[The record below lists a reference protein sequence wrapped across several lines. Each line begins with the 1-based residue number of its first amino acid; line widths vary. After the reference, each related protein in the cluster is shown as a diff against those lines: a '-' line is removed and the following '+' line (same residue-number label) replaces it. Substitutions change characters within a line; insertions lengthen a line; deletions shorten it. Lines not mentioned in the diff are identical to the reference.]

1 MVPEAKDRAAI
12 LIIYH
17 QSATIVQHSAKS
29 AITASLKRL
38 GALRMDS
45 DFAQVAAMKPETAP
59 RPFSRPGWIFELKYD
74 GFRALIERKNGE
86 AQISYRSGRGA
97 TSIFPEI
104 ADAVAAL
111 PFDLIIDGEIV
122 IVDGNGRPDFNALQR
137 RGQRTRPIDA
147 ARAAAAAP
155 ATFFAFDLLAL
166 DGYDLR
172 KLPLTARKDL
182 LRQVLA
188 LAGSNTVRYTDEVA
202 ERGEDLFA
210 AVAQLG
216 LEGVVAK
223 RADSPYRAGYSS
235 DWLKLR
241 VDRTA
246 DLAVLGFEPA
256 GPGSFKCLHLGVR
269 QGSGWVH
276 AGTVGTGFDR
286 QEMAEIRGRLD
297 AAQRPRSS
305 VAGAPRGRVV
315 WVEPELVCEVRY
327 KEWTPGGHLRHPVF
341 LRLRE
346 DKAPEEC
353 LPPPDARGVGPE
365 PVEEPVEAE
374 DAEEMAPPPDPTPA
388 PALKLTNLDKVFW
401 PDEGYT
407 KGDLIEFYRT
417 ISPWMLPYLRDRPLV
432 LDRYPNGITGKSFFQ
447 KHAPDTAAARLR
459 TVPIRADDTREIDYF
474 LCDRPEDLLFLVNL
488 GAIPFHI
495 WSSRLPDLDRPDWC
509 ILDLDPKGAP
519 FEHVVRIAL
528 EIRELCEEIEMPSR
542 IKTSGGSG
550 LHILL
555 PMGRQLD
562 HERVRQL
569 AELLSRVIVGRLP
582 DIATIARAIPARK
595 GRVYVDALQNGR
607 GKLLAAPYSVRPRPG
622 APVSTPLSWSE
633 VGPRLDVGKLDIRS
647 VPRRLRRL
655 KEDPLRDILDIRP
668 DLARSLAL
676 LAERV

>member
-1 MVPEAKDRAAI
+1 M
-12 LIIYH
+12 
-17 QSATIVQHSAKS
+17 QHSSKS
-29 AITASLKRL
+29 AITADLKRL
-38 GALRMDS
+38 GAPRTKL
-45 DFAQVAAMKPETAP
+45 DFAQVTAMKPETAE

-86 AQISYRSGRGA
+86 ARISYRSGRGA
-97 TSIFPEI
+97 TEIFPEV
-104 ADAVAAL
+104 AAAVAAL
-111 PFDLIIDGEIV
+111 PLDLILDGEIV

-137 RGQRTRPIDA
+137 RGQRTRQIDV

-155 ATFFAFDLLAL
+155 ATFFAFDLLSL

-182 LRQVLA
+182 LRRVLA
-188 LAGSNTVRYTDEVA
+188 LGSAAGKTGSNTIRYTDEVA

-210 AVAQLG
+210 AVSQLG

-223 RADSPYRAGYSS
+223 RGDSPYRAGYSS
-235 DWLKLR
+235 DWLKFR

-256 GPGSFKCLHLGVR
+256 GQDGFRCLHVGVR
-269 QGSGWVH
+269 QGDGWAH
-276 AGTVGTGFDR
+276 AGSVGTGFDR
-286 QEMAEIRGRLD
+286 QEMKEIRGRLD
-297 AAQRPRSS
+297 AARPPRST
-305 VAGAPRGRVV
+305 VAGAPRGRIV
-315 WVEPELVCEVRY
+315 WIEPDLVCEVRY
-327 KEWTPGGHLRHPVF
+327 KEWTPGGHLRQPVF

-346 DKAPEEC
+346 DKEPEEC
-353 LPPPDARGVGPE
+353 LPPADARGIGQ
-365 PVEEPVEAE
+365 E
-374 DAEEMAPPPDPTPA
+374 DAEETAEEAAAETAPPPAPA
-388 PALKLTNLDKVFW
+388 PPTTARPLKLTNLDKVFW

-407 KGDLIEFYRT
+407 KGDLIEYYRA
-417 ISPWMLPYLRDRPLV
+417 ISPWMLPFLRDRPLV

-447 KHAPDTAAARLR
+447 KHAPEMAAGRLR
-459 TVPIRADDTREIDYF
+459 TVPILGDEGTREIDFF
-474 LCDRPEDLLFLVNL
+474 LCDEPDGLLFLANL

-519 FEHVVRIAL
+519 FAHVVRIAL
-528 EIRELCEEIEMPSR
+528 GLRELCEEIEMPSR

-555 PMGRQLD
+555 PMGQQLD

-569 AELLSRVIVGRLP
+569 GELLARVIVERLP
-582 DIATIARAIPARK
+582 DIATTARSIPARK

-607 GKLLAAPYSVRPRPG
+607 GKLLAAPYSVRPHPG

-633 VGPRLDVGKLDIRS
+633 VGPRLDVKSFNLRS

-655 KEDPLRDILDIRP
+655 KDDPLRDVLDIRP

-676 LAERV
+676 LSERV